1 MMKLEG
7 LAAFTA
13 VADAGSISEAARR
26 LGVPKSVVSERLSEL
41 ERELGGRLAQ
51 RTTRRMSLTEDGHA
65 FLPRARRIL
74 QEAQDGRDEF
84 AERRGELTGPLR
96 LSAPVSFGCLHLAP
110 ALISFSK
117 QHPRIAMSVELD
129 DRFVD
134 IASDG
139 FDAVIRHGPV
149 GDGRLVAHRLAPGG
163 RVLVASPAYL
173 ATYGEPRS
181 LEALEGHRAI
191 LYSHRE
197 TDWRFQAA
205 GDVRVVRPT
214 VGLRVNNGMFIR
226 DAALAGLGVAL
237 VPSFIVPEELRSG
250 ALKALNVGYVP
261 EGADLNMAYP
271 RDRSSSGKLLAL
283 VRHLRSAF
291 GRPPYWE
298 IAPREEPECDGARAR
313 LPQC

>member
-13 VADAGSISEAARR
+13 VADAGSISAAARR

-51 RTTRRMSLTEDGHA
+51 RTTRKMSLTEDGHA

-74 QEAQDGRDEF
+74 QEAQDGRDEL
-84 AERRGELTGPLR
+84 AERHGELTGPLR

-110 ALISFSK
+110 ALISFMK
-117 QHPRIAMSVELD
+117 QHPRIAVSLELD

-134 IASDG
+134 IVSDG

-163 RVLVASPAYL
+163 RVLIASPAYL

-181 LEALEGHRAI
+181 LDALAGHRAI

-205 GDVRVVRPT
+205 DGVRVVRPT
-214 VGLRVNNGMFIR
+214 AGLRVNNGMFIR
-226 DAALAGLGVAL
+226 DAALAGLGIAL
-237 VPSFIVPEELRSG
+237 VPSFIAPQELRSG
-250 ALKALNVGYVP
+250 ALEALDVGYEP
-261 EGADLNMAYP
+261 ESADLNIAYP
-271 RDRSSSGKLLAL
+271 RDRISTTKLLAL
-283 VRHLRSAF
+283 TRHLRLAF
-291 GRPPYWE
+291 GSPPYWE
-298 IAPREEPECDGARAR
+298 VAPGEEPDAADSKGG
-313 LPQC
+313 L

>member
-1 MMKLEG
+1 
-7 LAAFTA
+7 
-13 VADAGSISEAARR
+13 
-26 LGVPKSVVSERLSEL
+26 
-41 ERELGGRLAQ
+41 
-51 RTTRRMSLTEDGHA
+51 MSLTEDGHA

-134 IASDG
+134 IVAGG

-191 LYSHRE
+191 
-197 TDWRFQAA
+197 
-205 GDVRVVRPT
+205 RVVRPT
-214 VGLRVNNGMFIR
+214 AGLRVNNGMFIR

-237 VPSFIVPEELRSG
+237 VPSFIVPQELRSG
-250 ALKALNVGYVP
+250 ALKALNVGYQP
-261 EGADLNMAYP
+261 EGADLNIAYP
-271 RDRSSSGKLLAL
+271 RDHVSSAKLLAL
-283 VRHLRSAF
+283 TRHLRSAF
-291 GRPPYWE
+291 GSPPYWDV
-298 IAPREEPECDGARAR
+298 APGDEPA
-313 LPQC
+313 

>member
-51 RTTRRMSLTEDGHA
+51 RTTRKMSLTEDGHA
-65 FLPRARRIL
+65 FLSRARRIL
-74 QEAQDGRDEF
+74 QEAQDGRDEL

-96 LSAPVSFGCLHLAP
+96 LSAPVSFGCLHFAP
-110 ALISFSK
+110 ALISFMK
-117 QHPRIAMSVELD
+117 QHPRVAVSLELD

-134 IASDG
+134 IHSGG

-149 GDGRLVAHRLAPGG
+149 GDGRLVAHRLARGG
-163 RVLVASPAYL
+163 RVVIASPAYL
-173 ATYGEPRS
+173 ATHGEPSS
-181 LEALEGHRAI
+181 LEELERHRAI

-205 GDVRVVRPT
+205 GGVRVVRPT
-214 VGLRVNNGMFIR
+214 AGLRVNNGMFIR

-237 VPSFIVPEELRSG
+237 VPSFLVPQELRSG
-250 ALKALNVGYVP
+250 ALKALKLGYQP
-261 EGADLNMAYP
+261 EGADLNIAYP
-271 RDRSSSGKLLAL
+271 RHRIASAKLLAL
-283 VRHLRSAF
+283 TRHLRLAF
-291 GRPPYWE
+291 GSPPHWE
-298 IAPREEPECDGARAR
+298 IAPGEEPG
-313 LPQC
+313 

>member
-26 LGVPKSVVSERLSEL
+26 LGVPKSVVSERLAEL

-51 RTTRRMSLTEDGHA
+51 RTTRKMSLTEDGHA

-74 QEAQDGRDEF
+74 QEAQDGRDEV

-110 ALISFSK
+110 ALISFMK
-117 QHPRIAMSVELD
+117 QHPRIVVSLELD

-134 IASDG
+134 IVSGG
-139 FDAVIRHGPV
+139 FDAVIRHGSV

-163 RVLVASPAYL
+163 RVLIASPAYL
-173 ATYGEPRS
+173 AAHGEPRS
-181 LEALEGHRAI
+181 LEELEGHRAI

-205 GDVRVVRPT
+205 DGVRVVRPT
-214 VGLRVNNGMFIR
+214 AALRVNNGMFIR
-226 DAALAGLGVAL
+226 DAVLAGLGVAL
-237 VPSFIVPEELRSG
+237 VPSFIVPQELRSG
-250 ALKALNVGYVP
+250 ALKALNVGYEP
-261 EGADLNMAYP
+261 EGGDLNIAYP
-271 RDRSSSGKLLAL
+271 RDRISSAKLVAIR
-283 VRHLRSAF
+283 RHLRSAF
-291 GRPPYWE
+291 GSPPYWE
-298 IAPREEPECDGARAR
+298 IIPGEEPG
-313 LPQC
+313 

>member
-84 AERRGELTGPLR
+84 AEPRGELTGPLR

-134 IASDG
+134 IVSGG

-149 GDGRLVAHRLAPGG
+149 GDGRLVA
-163 RVLVASPAYL
+163 ASARAGWPR
-173 ATYGEPRS
+173 PRS
-181 LEALEGHRAI
+181 
-191 LYSHRE
+191 
-197 TDWRFQAA
+197 
-205 GDVRVVRPT
+205 VP
-214 VGLRVNNGMFIR
+214 
-226 DAALAGLGVAL
+226 GV
-237 VPSFIVPEELRSG
+237 
-250 ALKALNVGYVP
+250 
-261 EGADLNMAYP
+261 
-271 RDRSSSGKLLAL
+271 SS
-283 VRHLRSAF
+283 HLR
-291 GRPPYWE
+291 R
-298 IAPREEPECDGARAR
+298 
-313 LPQC
+313 

>member
-96 LSAPVSFGCLHLAP
+96 LSAPV
-110 ALISFSK
+110 
-117 QHPRIAMSVELD
+117 
-129 DRFVD
+129 
-134 IASDG
+134 
-139 FDAVIRHGPV
+139 
-149 GDGRLVAHRLAPGG
+149 
-163 RVLVASPAYL
+163 
-173 ATYGEPRS
+173 EPRS

-205 GDVRVVRPT
+205 GRRARGPRDR
-214 VGLRVNNGMFIR
+214 GLRVNNGMFIR
-226 DAALAGLGVAL
+226 DAVLAGLGIAL
-237 VPSFIVPEELRSG
+237 VPSFIVPQELRAGG
-250 ALKALNVGYVP
+250 AN
-261 EGADLNMAYP
+261 
-271 RDRSSSGKLLAL
+271 L
-283 VRHLRSAF
+283 VIRR
-291 GRPPYWE
+291 G
-298 IAPREEPECDGARAR
+298 GT
-313 LPQC
+313 

>member
-26 LGVPKSVVSERLSEL
+26 LSLPKSVVSERLVEL

-51 RTTRRMSLTEDGHA
+51 RTTRKMSLTEDGLA

-74 QEAQDGRDEF
+74 QEAQDGRDEL

-110 ALISFSK
+110 ALIGFMK
-117 QHPRIAMSVELD
+117 QHPRIAVSLELD

-134 IASDG
+134 ISAGG

-149 GDGRLVAHRLAPGG
+149 GDGRLVAHRLAPSG
-163 RVLVASPAYL
+163 RVLIASPAYL
-173 ATYGEPRS
+173 ATHGEPRS
-181 LEALEGHRAI
+181 LEALEDHRAI

-197 TDWRFQAA
+197 TDWRFQAP
-205 GDVRVVRPT
+205 GGVRVVRPAA
-214 VGLRVNNGMFIR
+214 VLRVNNGMFIR
-226 DAALAGLGVAL
+226 DAAIAGLGIAL
-237 VPSFIVPEELRSG
+237 VPSFIVAEELRSG
-250 ALKALNVGYVP
+250 ALKALNVGYEP
-261 EGADLNMAYP
+261 EGADLNIAYP
-271 RDRSSSGKLLAL
+271 RDRTSSAKLLAL
-283 VRHLRSAF
+283 TSHLRLAF
-291 GRPPYWE
+291 GGPPYWDVASGHE
-298 IAPREEPECDGARAR
+298 PR
-313 LPQC
+313 